1 MEAAAF
7 KAFVPKRENLSSNQQ
22 KAKTHSM
29 TPKREEE
36 AQHCTFCDRDGHN
49 RDGCFKLVGYP
60 EWWPGK
66 TKSDKGK
73 PKASCVEG
81 GSSPVPGLTVDQY
94 NAFLKHFEDGVT
106 TGDEGIKRVANMT
119 GNDYDEDDWV
129 VDTGAT
135 KHTTYRADILV
146 NKRKSFYEPPVIIPN
161 GDAIPV
167 EGRGDCTLPGGIK
180 IKGILHVPKFKC
192 NLLSVSRLTKK
203 LQCVIIFFPDFCVMQ
218 DLCTRTLIGASECK
232 RGLYRIRLSEK
243 GRKVMSVTIGRWHKR
258 LGHTSQEKLAKVDF
272 LKGVSF
278 NIRDTFCDSCSK
290 AKHTR
295 SPFLLSDIKTKGC
308 FELLHCDVWG
318 KYRFPSF
325 SGANYFLTVV
335 DDFSRTVWVFLIK
348 HKSDASTC
356 LVNFCKMIENQFSK
370 TVKRIRCDNGG
381 EFTSNLMIDFYAKQG
396 ILLETTC
403 PHTPQQNG
411 VIERKHR
418 HLLDTARA
426 LRFEANLPKMFWGE
440 CVLTAAYIINR
451 LPSKTLDHKTPY
463 ELLYNQKPEYDH
475 IMVFGCLTYF
485 WSIETKGD
493 KFEVR
498 GRPGVFL
505 GYRHGKKGSKIFD
518 IENKK
523 IVVSRDVKFH
533 EDNFPF
539 SGSPQTQIDQDIFSP
554 IPNQSVESPYHE
566 AHDTLHKTTNSEAN
580 SSPQDFDNNN
590 GNEPQENNNENGE
603 TTNIILAAITT
614 NDEPK
619 HFKQAIQDPKWI
631 EAMKKEIQ
639 ALEQNDTW
647 TLETLPKGK
656 RAIDKKWVYKIKYK
670 PNGDVERY
678 KARLVAKGFAQ
689 IEGENFHDTFAPVAK
704 LVTVRTLLVV
714 ATKNNWLIH
723 QLDVNNAFLHDD
735 LHEEV
740 YMKIPQGF
748 SKENETRVC
757 RLRKSLYGLKQ
768 ASRNWYQKFTTALLG
783 LGFCSSKSDHSLFIY
798 RKDGIFIASLIYVDN
813 VIIMG
818 NDSKKIQE
826 IKQSL
831 HDQFSI
837 KDLSELKYFIGI
849 EVAKTL
855 SGLVLSQR
863 KYTLDILED
872 CGMEGCRPSSFPIEQ
887 NIKLAMDDKD
897 PKVDTTHY
905 RRLIGRLLYLQAT
918 RPDIAYSVNILS
930 QFVSDPRKNHMD
942 ALFRILRY
950 LKATPGQG
958 ILLPK
963 EGGVNLV
970 AYSDSDWLGCPL
982 TPHSRTGYLLLL
994 GGAPISW
1001 KRSSPLFHAFPLRPN
1016 IGPWLPPLAN
1026 LFGCDG
1032 S

>member
-1 MEAAAF
+1 
-7 KAFVPKRENLSSNQQ
+7 
-22 KAKTHSM
+22 
-29 TPKREEE
+29 
-36 AQHCTFCDRDGHN
+36 
-49 RDGCFKLVGYP
+49 
-60 EWWPGK
+60 
-66 TKSDKGK
+66 
-73 PKASCVEG
+73 
-81 GSSPVPGLTVDQY
+81 
-94 NAFLKHFEDGVT
+94 
-106 TGDEGIKRVANMT
+106 
-119 GNDYDEDDWV
+119 
-129 VDTGAT
+129 
-135 KHTTYRADILV
+135 
-146 NKRKSFYEPPVIIPN
+146 
-161 GDAIPV
+161 
-167 EGRGDCTLPGGIK
+167 
-180 IKGILHVPKFKC
+180 
-192 NLLSVSRLTKK
+192 
-203 LQCVIIFFPDFCVMQ
+203 MQ
-218 DLCTRTLIGASECK
+218 DLRTRTLIGAGECK
-232 RGLYRIRLSEK
+232 GGLYRIRLSEK
-243 GRKVMSVTIGRWHKR
+243 GRKVMAVTIGRWHKR

-278 NIRDTFCDSCSK
+278 NIRDTFYDSCSK

-370 TVKRIRCDNGG
+370 TVKRIRCDNSG

-411 VIERKHR
+411 VVERKHR

-426 LRFEANLPKMFWGE
+426 LRFEANLPKMFWGK

-451 LPSKTLDHKTPY
+451 LPSKTLGHKTPY

-475 IMVFGCLTYF
+475 IRVFGCLTYF

-505 GYRHGKKGSKIFD
+505 GYPHGTKGYKIFD

-539 SGSPQTQIDQDIFSP
+539 SGSPQTQVDQDIFSP

-566 AHDTLHKTTNSEAN
+566 AHDTLHKTTNSEVD
-580 SSPQDFDNNN
+580 SSPQEFDNNN

-603 TTNIILAAITT
+603 TTNNEESFNQNGDNLHQNRESENSRPKRDRCQPKRLNDFVVNLPPSVDHAHTPPTQDTSTVHPITNYLSYDNFSNAHKVFLAAITT

-619 HFKQAIQDPKWI
+619 HFKKAIQDPKWI

-656 RAIDKKWVYKIKYK
+656 RAIDSKWVYKIKYK
-670 PNGDVERY
+670 PNEDIERY
-678 KARLVAKGFAQ
+678 KARLVAKGFTQ
-689 IEGENFHDTFAPVAK
+689 VEGEDFHDTFAPVAK
-704 LVTVRTLLVV
+704 LVTVRTLLAV

-723 QLDVNNAFLHDD
+723 QLDVNNAFLHGD

-798 RKDGIFIASLIYVDN
+798 RKDGIFIASLIYVDD
-813 VIIMG
+813 VIITG

-837 KDLSELKYFIGI
+837 KDLGELKYFIGI
-849 EVAKTL
+849 EVAKTS

-872 CGMEGCRPSSFPIEQ
+872 CGMEGCRLISFPIEQ

-897 PKVDTTHY
+897 PKVDATHY

-982 TPHSRTGYLLLL
+982 TRRSRTGYLLLL

-1001 KRSSPLFHAFPLRPN
+1001 KTKK
-1016 IGPWLPPLAN
+1016 
-1026 LFGCDG
+1026 
-1032 S
+1032 